1 MQKWRQRLTAREV
14 RCALW
19 VALCFGVTSA
29 VYLSWLDKLVALT
42 GDRAAN
48 WLSMAAGY
56 LFQAAGIAAVVARL
70 RRREAGDFGAAMT
83 AAALLF
89 AAVSVPALL
98 TDSVVSVVCFGMLM
112 NLLCGGIS
120 GLYLYAIGINVRSD
134 RRGLAFSGSYAAAT
148 IAVGLLALIDG
159 GRLLHGAW
167 ALLIHLP
174 LSVAMGLVASRGR
187 LLAFG
192 REAPREDAAA
202 ERPILLAC
210 GVIVLLSAVK
220 NMGFSFPS
228 ADIQAGLIPEL
239 SRLPYALGLA
249 AAGFINDKNRKYGMA
264 CTLAALILPFIML
277 GLTRESVPSTIC
289 WGLDY
294 LFFGFFSVF
303 RVALFLDIADRA
315 GRWYLAPLGLLMG
328 RLGDVAG
335 TVVSLLL
342 LERRVALI
350 AVTTLA
356 FFPTALLFYLLY
368 RRLYEPEVVKERSA
382 QEVFDTFCLH
392 NDLSAREREVLRMI
406 LDNRTNGEIAEALFI
421 TESTV
426 KYHVRNVLQKAG
438 CKNRGELQRKYTLAL
453 YPQLD
458 AAAPAE

>member
-1 MQKWRQRLTAREV
+1 MRKWRQRLASRGV
-14 RCALW
+14 MCALW

-29 VYLSWLDKLVALT
+29 VYLSWLDRLVALT
-42 GDRAAN
+42 GDRATN
-48 WLSMAAGY
+48 WLSMGAGY
-56 LFQAAGIAAVVARL
+56 LLQAAGMAAAVGFI
-70 RRREAGDFGAAMT
+70 RRRGGGDFATAMT
-83 AAALLF
+83 GAALLF

-98 TDSVVSVVCFGMLM
+98 TDSTVSVVCFGMLM
-112 NLLCGGIS
+112 NLLCGIIS
-120 GLYLYAIGINVRSD
+120 GFYLYAVGINVPAE
-134 RRGLAFSGSYAAAT
+134 RRGLAFGGSYAAAT

-167 ALLIHLP
+167 ALLIYLP
-174 LSVAMGLVASRGR
+174 LSVAMGPMAARGR
-187 LLAFG
+187 LLCSPG
-192 REAPREDAAA
+192 DAPRQSDTA
-202 ERPILLAC
+202 EKLLPLAC
-210 GVIVLLSAVK
+210 AVIVLLSAVK

-228 ADIQAGLIPEL
+228 ADIEAGLIPEL

-249 AAGFINDKNRKYGMA
+249 AAGFINDKNRRYGMA

-277 GLTRESVPSTIC
+277 GLTRESVPSAIC

-303 RVALFLDIADRA
+303 RATLFMDIADRA

-342 LERRVALI
+342 LEHRVALI

-368 RRLYEPEVVKERSA
+368 RRLYEPEVAQERSA

-453 YPQLD
+453 YPRLD
-458 AAAPAE
+458 GAAQTE

>member
-1 MQKWRQRLTAREV
+1 MQKWRQRLASRGV
-14 RCALW
+14 VCAAW

-29 VYLSWLDKLVALT
+29 VYLSWLDRLVALT

-56 LFQAAGIAAVVARL
+56 LFQAAGIAAAVGRL
-70 RRREAGDFGAAMT
+70 RRGGAGDYGSAMT

-98 TDSVVSVVCFGMLM
+98 TDSVISVVCFGMLM

-120 GLYLYAIGINVRSD
+120 GLYLYAVGVNVRPE
-134 RRGLAFSGSYAAAT
+134 RRGLAFGGSYAAAT
-148 IAVGLLALIDG
+148 IAVGLLALVDG

-174 LSVAMGLVASRGR
+174 LSVAMALVAAKGR
-187 LLAFG
+187 LLAPAG
-192 REAPREDAAA
+192 EAPRESAA
-202 ERPILLAC
+202 ESPVLLAC

-303 RVALFLDIADRA
+303 RVALFLDIADRT
-315 GRWYLAPLGLLMG
+315 GRWYLAPLGHLMG

-342 LERRVALI
+342 LEHRVALI
-350 AVTTLA
+350 AVTSLA
-356 FFPTALLFYLLY
+356 FFPTALLFYRLY

-438 CKNRGELQRKYTLAL
+438 CKNRGELQRKYTMAL